1 MDFLQYYRDNL
12 MHLRELSAE
21 FALEYPKIAH
31 RLDINNLAYRD
42 PLIERLLEGTAF
54 LAARVEKKLDES
66 QLNFVE
72 ALLTSCAPH
81 LLTLLPSYSLIW
93 IDPNSIDSAVLSRP
107 LETGSRFTY
116 APHSGDLIRKA
127 CIFST
132 LYASY
137 VSKLVVSDVLY
148 QTKSLERFN
157 PRLPNA
163 SSALSLKLSL
173 PAHALG
179 AEAIA
184 EQLPY
189 LDLFINLEDEMAST
203 LVGLGD
209 ANLESVY
216 IEYGT
221 NSASGQGLIERL
233 SGVYLSSAYYDSAND
248 SQPNLLQ
255 QYAKSG
261 QGLCDVQAYLNYSG
275 AFKVLRI
282 KGFKAVVS
290 RIAKLTSNGTARL
303 YFIFNTKID
312 TLVHAIKPDTLRTNC
327 VPVLNLFTKRTSRL
341 DLGFDH
347 RCRLNVDNAAL
358 SDYEI
363 FNVEHIDVYDS
374 SNQKLFTAY
383 PFYKRYFAQNPTGDL
398 GRQSMAGQMGS
409 SVQFGSSGQF
419 SKGGYEVRA
428 QSLGEINFFAT
439 HYQQRLTNPDRNL
452 RFSRKLTDIYVT
464 LSGPDFIKARSRIN
478 NICATVQCT
487 NGYKVKA
494 IAAGSILSNSDD
506 LSATML
512 FTPLGSEQSIIS
524 RQCASSQYQS
534 TSLTDLQT
542 SEGVSPPEEGVDAS
556 SAVLSTGTVYPQ
568 ALKLYAYVLNNL
580 ATFMW
585 QSNSVNQEYLC
596 NLMRL
601 LSLKSEVET
610 QRLVDGIELFKI
622 TPQVFRF
629 IKNGCIYF
637 ENGFEVYLLL
647 NDTKLYGVGV
657 YFLAQALYSF
667 TKSMRSFNTP
677 MRFSLYTT
685 NRGLVKQ
692 WLM

>member
-31 RLDINNLAYRD
+31 RLDVNNLAYRD
-42 PLIERLLEGTAF
+42 PLVERLLEGTAF

-72 ALLTSCAPH
+72 ALLTSCAPQ

-93 IDPNSIDSAVLSRP
+93 VNPNSIDSAVLARP

-116 APHSGDLIRKA
+116 SPQPNDLIRKA
-127 CIFST
+127 CVFST
-132 LYASY
+132 LYTSY
-137 VSKLVVSDVLY
+137 VSKVVVSDVLY
-148 QTKSLERFN
+148 QVKSLERFN
-157 PRLPNA
+157 PMLPSA
-163 SSALSLKLSL
+163 SSALSMKLSL

-179 AEAIA
+179 AEAVA
-184 EQLPY
+184 DQLPY
-189 LDLFINLEDEMAST
+189 LDLFINLEDEMASM

-216 IEYGT
+216 IEYGQ
-221 NSASGQGLIERL
+221 SKGQGQGLIERL
-233 SGVYLSSAYYDSAND
+233 SGVYLSSAYFDSETGTK
-248 SQPNLLQ
+248 PNLLQ
-255 QYAKSG
+255 QSAKSG
-261 QGLCDVQAYLNYSG
+261 QGMCDVQAYLNYSS

-282 KGFKAVVS
+282 KGFKSVVS
-290 RIAKLTSNGTARL
+290 RIAKLTSTGEARL
-303 YFIFNTKID
+303 YFVFNTKLD
-312 TLVHAIKPDTLRTNC
+312 SLVHAIKPDTLKTNC
-327 VPVLNLFTKRTSRL
+327 VPVLNLFSKRTSRL
-341 DLGFDH
+341 EIGFEH

-363 FNVEHIDVYDS
+363 FSVEHIDVYDS

-383 PFYKRYFAQNPTGDL
+383 PFYKRYFSQNPDFEVG
-398 GRQSMAGQMGS
+398 AGQS
-409 SVQFGSSGQF
+409 SNKLG
-419 SKGGYEVRA
+419 A
-428 QSLGEINFFAT
+428 QSLGDINFFST
-439 HYQQRLTNPDRNL
+439 HYQERLTNPDRNV
-452 RFSRKLTDIYVT
+452 RFSRKLVDIYVT
-464 LSGPDFIKARSRIN
+464 LSGSDFIKQRPRIN

-512 FTPLGSEQSIIS
+512 FTPIGPEQSIIA
-524 RQCASSQYQS
+524 RQCSMGQEQFVSEAELQARMQENEASHAANAQS
-534 TSLTDLQT
+534 TALN
-542 SEGVSPPEEGVDAS
+542 
-556 SAVLSTGTVYPQ
+556 TGTVYPR

-585 QSNSVNQEYLC
+585 QSKTVNQEYLC
-596 NLMRL
+596 NLIRL

-610 QRLVDGIELFKI
+610 QRLVDGIELFKV

-629 IKNGCIYF
+629 IQNGCIYF
-637 ENGFEVYLLL
+637 ENGFNVYLLL
-647 NDTKLYGVGV
+647 NDSKLYGVGV
-657 YFLAQALYSF
+657 YFLAQAMYSI
-667 TKSMRSFNTP
+667 TKSMRAFNTP

-685 NRGLVKQ
+685 SRGLVKQ